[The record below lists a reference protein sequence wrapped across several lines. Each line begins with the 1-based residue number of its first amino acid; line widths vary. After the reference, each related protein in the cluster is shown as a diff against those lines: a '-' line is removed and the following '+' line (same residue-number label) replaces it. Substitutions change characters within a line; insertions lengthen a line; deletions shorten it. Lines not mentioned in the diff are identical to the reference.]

1 MVYILEDTDML
12 DEESIAAHYNQLSL
26 QRLRKLDSLK
36 KAPARVNA
44 AAVYLLLRYALKN
57 EYGIDSAPDFIFKK
71 NGKPY
76 LKDNEDIFFN
86 LSHSRNSCACIVS
99 DSETAV
105 DIAEFRKVSMN
116 TAKYYCSPAEFDMI
130 ESIEDQTER
139 NRELIRIWSVKECC
153 SKIDGSGLSMNFKS
167 VESKKLDNI
176 HVINGKRYYAA
187 YYSQTEQ
194 NIIKPVLSDL
204 L

>member
-1 MVYILEDTDML
+1 MLYILEDTDKL
-12 DEESIAAHYNQLSL
+12 DEEFIASSYNHLSL

-36 KAPARVNA
+36 KSSARVNA

-57 EYGIDSAPDFIFKK
+57 EYNIDTAPDFIFKK

-76 LKDNEDIFFN
+76 LKNNREIFFN

-105 DIAEFRKVSMN
+105 DIAEFRRVSMN
-116 TAKYYCSPAEFDMI
+116 TAKYYCSPTEFAMI
-130 ESIEDQTER
+130 ESIEDQAER
-139 NRELIRIWSVKECC
+139 DRELIRIWSIKECC

-167 VESKKLDNI
+167 VESKKLDKI
-176 HVINGKRYYAA
+176 HVIKGERYYAS
-187 YYSQTEQ
+187 YYSKECQKL
-194 NIIKPVLSDL
+194 IKPIFSDL